1 MAAPFES
8 CGPTGQRI
16 LQIHP
21 TLRCNLQCEH
31 CYSRSGPWSREELD
45 LDVVN
50 NVVSDAARMGYGV
63 LSVSGGEPFLYP
75 GLSDVFRRAPAP
87 GEPHERTTYRQ
98 TAFSWPRVTWSR
110 CAAASTCSQSAWTV
124 LRKSTIA
131 CGLPPR
137 RLTAYAPVL
146 SICAHPARTSASSTP
161 SRARA
166 GSIYCGL
173 RTSPQKTAH
182 VCCNSIRS
190 SLPAGQNW
198 V

>member
-31 CYSRSGPWSREELD
+31 CYSSSGPWSREELD

-75 GLSDVFRRAPAP
+75 GPDFGANNIPMPTPTPSPNRKLESPFLSI
-87 GEPHERTTYRQ
+87 
-98 TAFSWPRVTWSR
+98 
-110 CAAASTCSQSAWTV
+110 AASNSCGASRKGKSRHGQLNFSI
-124 LRKSTIA
+124 LR
-131 CGLPPR
+131 
-137 RLTAYAPVL
+137 
-146 SICAHPARTSASSTP
+146 HE
-161 SRARA
+161 
-166 GSIYCGL
+166 
-173 RTSPQKTAH
+173 
-182 VCCNSIRS
+182 
-190 SLPAGQNW
+190 
-198 V
+198 